1 MATRRA
7 WLRGGAVAVPAVAAA
22 CGAPG
27 GTVAPAAPGG
37 VAKGKVLVMSYQTAS
52 PRLDW
57 QVAMYA
63 DLNAELR
70 PKGLEVEF
78 VNPGQ
83 AVIEKVTTM
92 HAAGT
97 PADMWEW
104 PRLWRELEGLIAELT
119 PFFARDR
126 VDEKQWIP
134 ESINVL
140 KQGPKVWGMPVSIS
154 ADVMAYNQDLLEAG
168 GLKAPPQDPDD
179 RSWTMDAFL
188 ETTRKLTR
196 GAQQFG
202 FGGTYT
208 CGVDWLNAPT
218 YFGAGPV
225 DLAGKKVTLTTPGFQ
240 NGLQYWVDTL
250 LKHHVQPTADEA
262 NALRATANQNLFL
275 TGKIGMTQI
284 CNLAERPTFRWGMA
298 ALPYTPGAGQPRNVS
313 SRISV
318 HALFIDSDSKNKE
331 PAWEVFKYWTRP
343 DTNQRYVLSNGHV
356 VSPLLKTASEA
367 SLKDFQDRMGA
378 DPRAF
383 FLQAQR
389 SKVDAWGYYLLKDW
403 FKARTEI
410 DVLFTEAKAG
420 RMAIPEFAQKAQE
433 LTVRLTTF

>member
-7 WLRGGAVAVPAVAAA
+7 WLRGGAAAAPAVVAAA

-27 GTVAPAAPGG
+27 GGAPSAAPGAL
-37 VAKGKVLVMSYQTAS
+37 AKGKVVVLSYQTAS

-57 QVAMYA
+57 QMAMYD
-63 DLNAELR
+63 DLNKELR

-83 AVIEKVTTM
+83 AVIEKATTM

-126 VDEKQWIP
+126 IDQTQWIP
-134 ESINVL
+134 EFINVL
-140 KQGPKVWGMPVSIS
+140 KQGAKVWGMPVSVS
-154 ADVMAYNQDLLEAG
+154 ADVMAYNLDLLEASG
-168 GLKAPPQDPDD
+168 VKAPPQDPDD
-179 RSWTMDAFL
+179 RTWTMDAFL

-208 CGVDWLNAPT
+208 CGVDWMNGPT
-218 YFGAGPV
+218 YFGYGPV
-225 DLAGKKVTLTTPGFQ
+225 DLAAKKVTLTPPGFQ

-250 LKHHVQPTADEA
+250 LKHRVQPTADEA
-262 NALRATANQNLFL
+262 SALRATPNQNLFL
-275 TGKIGMTQI
+275 TGKVGMTQI

-298 ALPYTPGAGQPRNVS
+298 ALPYTP
-313 SRISV
+313 
-318 HALFIDSDSKNKE
+318 
-331 PAWEVFKYWTRP
+331 
-343 DTNQRYVLSNGHV
+343 
-356 VSPLLKTASEA
+356 
-367 SLKDFQDRMGA
+367 
-378 DPRAF
+378 
-383 FLQAQR
+383 
-389 SKVDAWGYYLLKDW
+389 
-403 FKARTEI
+403 
-410 DVLFTEAKAG
+410 
-420 RMAIPEFAQKAQE
+420 
-433 LTVRLTTF
+433 

>member
-1 MATRRA
+1 
-7 WLRGGAVAVPAVAAA
+7 VV
-22 CGAPG
+22 
-27 GTVAPAAPGG
+27 
-37 VAKGKVLVMSYQTAS
+37 VLSYQTAS

-57 QVAMYA
+57 QVAMYD
-63 DLNAELR
+63 DLNKELR

-83 AVIEKVTTM
+83 AVIEKATTM

-119 PFFARDR
+119 PFFARDKI
-126 VDEKQWIP
+126 DQTQWIP

-140 KQGPKVWGMPVSIS
+140 KQGAKVWGMPVSVS
-154 ADVMAYNQDLLEAG
+154 ADVMAYNLDLLEASG
-168 GLKAPPQDPDD
+168 VKAPPQDPDD
-179 RSWTMDAFL
+179 RTWTMDAFL

-208 CGVDWLNAPT
+208 CGVDWMNGPT
-218 YFGAGPV
+218 YFGYGPV
-225 DLAGKKVTLTTPGFQ
+225 DLAAKKVTLTPPGFQ

-250 LKHHVQPTADEA
+250 LKHRVQPTADEA
-262 NALRATANQNLFL
+262 NALRATPNQNLFL
-275 TGKIGMTQI
+275 TGKVGMTQI

-298 ALPYTPGAGQPRNVS
+298 ALPYTPGPGQPRNVS

-318 HALFIDSDSKNKE
+318 HALFLDSDSKNKE
-331 PAWEVFKYWTRP
+331 PAWEVFKYWLRP

-383 FLQAQR
+383 LLQAQR

-410 DVLFTEAKAG
+410 DALFTEAKAG

-433 LTVRLTTF
+433 LTERLTAF